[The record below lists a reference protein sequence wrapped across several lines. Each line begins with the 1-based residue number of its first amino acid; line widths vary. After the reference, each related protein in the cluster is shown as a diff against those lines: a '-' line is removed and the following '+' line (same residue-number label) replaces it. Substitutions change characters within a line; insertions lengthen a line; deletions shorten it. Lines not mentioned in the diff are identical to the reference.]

1 MIGHGA
7 TDIIDTPSGTIF
19 LNIIFSIL
27 IHNCNI
33 YNRRGL
39 LIGSSIYHIAQDIP
53 CNKYR
58 YAISTSIHYL
68 WLKNP
73 IIAKLHLLLIHTP
86 IHYYRIYLMKNNF
99 KIKLGVGICTSIIGN
114 IILEKKIDIKL
125 NDKLGELW
133 WVAPIL
139 SHIILTNYIIK
150 ENKKQ

>member
-1 MIGHGA
+1 MRYPLLVPMIGHGA

-68 WLKNP
+68 W
-73 IIAKLHLLLIHTP
+73 
-86 IHYYRIYLMKNNF
+86 
-99 KIKLGVGICTSIIGN
+99 
-114 IILEKKIDIKL
+114 
-125 NDKLGELW
+125 
-133 WVAPIL
+133 
-139 SHIILTNYIIK
+139 
-150 ENKKQ
+150 

>member
-1 MIGHGA
+1 
-7 TDIIDTPSGTIF
+7 
-19 LNIIFSIL
+19 
-27 IHNCNI
+27 
-33 YNRRGL
+33 
-39 LIGSSIYHIAQDIP
+39 
-53 CNKYR
+53 
-58 YAISTSIHYL
+58 
-68 WLKNP
+68 
-73 IIAKLHLLLIHTP
+73 
-86 IHYYRIYLMKNNF
+86 MKNNF